1 VITSGGRND
10 IVVGKFSSLTEAYEA
25 ATLAISELAA
35 NCQSETDQWKNIKLN
50 EVRLWGYYIYRD
62 TLIGQQ

>member
-35 NCQSETDQWKNIKLN
+35 NCQSETDQ
-50 EVRLWGYYIYRD
+50 
-62 TLIGQQ
+62 